1 MPAGIGRLDGGRKA
15 RSAFSLTEL
24 MCAVFVSSV
33 AGVMF
38 FSLFGA
44 WRAIE
49 SKVTVK
55 TELLMDG
62 GTALETIIRAVRED
76 MVDLVKVRYAS
87 TGITNALVILEDTT
101 GDGVGDRLK
110 GWGLRMLDANGDN
123 IQDRVDMN
131 DDGTREAPL
140 WELVQITKLGTNLT
154 SVTAWNTTVLCRNV
168 VAPWTSLDG
177 RYGYRP
183 FCYAGRD
190 PTLDKSPKDGYISE
204 AELDVNT
211 NGVIDV
217 VEYSKIATIHLG
229 LKLVKMSA
237 IYDVESVIVYQGT
250 ISPRNWE
257 PLGKYY

>member
-1 MPAGIGRLDGGRKA
+1 
-15 RSAFSLTEL
+15 
-24 MCAVFVSSV
+24 
-33 AGVMF
+33 MF

-44 WRAIE
+44 WRTIE

-55 TELLMDG
+55 SELLMEG
-62 GTALETIIRAVRED
+62 GTALEQIIRAVREE

-87 TGITNALVILEDTT
+87 TGLTNALVILQDIN

-110 GWGLRMLDANGDN
+110 GWGLRVMDANGDG

-131 DDGTREAPL
+131 DDGTMETPL
-140 WELVQITKLGTNLT
+140 WELVEVSKPGTNLAS
-154 SVTAWNTTVLCRNV
+154 SVSWNSTVLCRNV

-177 RYGYRP
+177 RYVYRP

-190 PTLDKSPKDGYISE
+190 PALDKSPKDGYVSE
-204 AELDVNT
+204 TELDVNA
-211 NGVIDV
+211 NGVLDV

-237 IYDVESVIVYQGT
+237 IRDVESVIVYQGT
-250 ISPRNWE
+250 MSPRNWQ

>member
-1 MPAGIGRLDGGRKA
+1 MRCPDSARKA

-55 TELLMDG
+55 TELLMEG
-62 GTALETIIRAVRED
+62 GTALEQIIRSVRED
-76 MVDLVKVRYAS
+76 MVGLENVRYSS
-87 TGITNALVILEDTT
+87 TGITNALVILEDINTN
-101 GDGVGDRLK
+101 GVPDRLK
-110 GWGLRMLDANGDN
+110 GWGLRVMDANGDH

-131 DDGTREAPL
+131 DDGTRETPL
-140 WELVQITKLGTNLT
+140 WELIEVTKLGTNLT
-154 SVTAWNTTVLCRNV
+154 SIAAWNTTVLCRNV

-177 RYGYRP
+177 RYAYRP
-183 FCYAGRD
+183 FCYAGRK
-190 PTLDKSPKDGYISE
+190 PALDKSPKDGYISE
-204 AELDVNT
+204 TEMDDNA
-211 NGVIDV
+211 NGVIDA
-217 VEYSKIATIHLG
+217 VEYVNIATIHLG

-237 IYDVESVIVYQGT
+237 ISAVESVIVYQGT

-257 PLGKYY
+257 PRGKYYD